1 MWLFRPA
8 LFPARGV
15 FLGYPIRSPP
25 ATLIDDDP
33 LGRPHTSP
41 KTMAFL
47 SKTASATVNATAGGN
62 YLSPSKLSD
71 GGSVRF
77 ALLTDTPLEFHESW
91 GTASDG
97 SSKPFRFDFEPTY
110 EDVIAEMGTYAPR
123 EGRGGP
129 GTADVKFCIAIPVFN
144 YEAGAVQVLSISQ
157 KSILR
162 ELDSISQEEDYANLT
177 EWDFTLS
184 KKGSGLTTEYKLRPA
199 PRKKG
204 SDATITAAWEEVKA
218 AGFSLDRLLTGSNPF
233 KPE

>member
-77 ALLTDTPLEFHESW
+77 ALLTDTPLEFYECWITSP
-91 GTASDG
+91 DG
-97 SSKPFRFDFEPTY
+97 ASKPIRFSYEPTY
-110 EDVIAEMGTYAPR
+110 EDVVAEAGDWTPR
-123 EGRGGP
+123 EGRGGM
-129 GTADVKFCIAIPVFN
+129 GTADVKFCIAIPVFSH
-144 YEAGAVQVLSISQ
+144 ESGAVQILQISQ

-162 ELDSISQEEDYANLT
+162 ELDAISQEEDYSQLT

-204 SDATITAAWEEVKA
+204 ADATISAAWEEVKA
-218 AGFSLDRLLTGSNPF
+218 AGFNLERLLEGKNPF

>member
-8 LFPARGV
+8 LFPAWGV

-77 ALLTDTPLEFHESW
+77 ALLTDTPWNFTKVGDPPPMVRPSPS
-91 GTASDG
+91 AS
-97 SSKPFRFDFEPTY
+97 T
-110 EDVIAEMGTYAPR
+110 
-123 EGRGGP
+123 
-129 GTADVKFCIAIPVFN
+129 
-144 YEAGAVQVLSISQ
+144 
-157 KSILR
+157 
-162 ELDSISQEEDYANLT
+162 
-177 EWDFTLS
+177 
-184 KKGSGLTTEYKLRPA
+184 
-199 PRKKG
+199 
-204 SDATITAAWEEVKA
+204 
-218 AGFSLDRLLTGSNPF
+218 SNP
-233 KPE
+233 PTRT